1 MTQEANLLDPQGS
14 EGWVRAR
21 LGKLTASRMADA
33 IAKTRSGW
41 GASRANLRAALIAER
56 LTGVPQDTYTNAAM
70 QWGTENEPQAR
81 SAYEFFN
88 DVTVEQVG
96 FIDHPRIPMFGAS
109 PDGLVGTDGLLEIKA
124 PNTATQIETLL
135 SGKIPDKYM
144 VQMQVQMACTGRQ
157 WCDFAS
163 FDPRLTER
171 LRLFVKRVPRDDRRI
186 AELEAQA
193 REFLAEV
200 DATMAELAKLEAA

>member
-1 MTQEANLLDPQGS
+1 MIQGS
-14 EGWVRAR
+14 EEWIKAR
-21 LGKLTASRMADA
+21 LGKLTASRMSDA
-33 IAKTRSGW
+33 IARTKTGW
-41 GASRANLRAALIAER
+41 GASRANLKAALIAER

-70 QWGTENEPQAR
+70 QWGTETEPQAR

-96 FIDHPRIPMFGAS
+96 FIDHPKILMAGAS

-135 SGKIPDKYM
+135 SGAIPDKYI
-144 VQMQVQMACTGRQ
+144 VQMQFQMACTGRK

-163 FDPRLTER
+163 FDPRLPER
-171 LRLFVKRVPRDDRRI
+171 LRVFVKRIHRDDRRI
-186 AELEAQA
+186 GELEDQA

-200 DATMAELAKLEAA
+200 EATMAQLAKLEAA